1 MATKS
6 ETAVAKTI
14 RLKKE
19 AKAKLQRQSV
29 KVDKT
34 EQSRRAALR
43 KKQVASSVRKTTTRR
58 PAGISTKP
66 GKTIKDGN
74 QGLRKSVSNS
84 GISAKKKTKR

>member
-34 EQSRRAALR
+34 EQARRAALR
-43 KKQVASSVRKTTTRR
+43 KKQVAKAAAAKAKR
-58 PAGISTKP
+58 G
-66 GKTIKDGN
+66 GKTNPIT
-74 QGLRKSVSNS
+74 
-84 GISAKKKTKR
+84 KKGYKK

>member
-29 KVDKT
+29 KVNKT
-34 EQSRRAALR
+34 EQARRAALR
-43 KKQVASSVRKTTTRR
+43 KKQIAK
-58 PAGISTKP
+58 AAAAKG
-66 GKTIKDGN
+66 GKTNPIT
-74 QGLRKSVSNS
+74 
-84 GISAKKKTKR
+84 KKGYKK